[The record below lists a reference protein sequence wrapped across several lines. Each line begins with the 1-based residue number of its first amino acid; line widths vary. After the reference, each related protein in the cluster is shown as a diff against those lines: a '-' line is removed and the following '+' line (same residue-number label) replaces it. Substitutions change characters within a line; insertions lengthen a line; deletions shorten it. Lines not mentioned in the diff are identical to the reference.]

1 MDQYPVADNAF
12 EFQMSVVEATYG
24 LNIWDRLRALINV
37 LKMLSQQNTSA
48 KHRPV
53 IDDGGKKA
61 D

>member
-37 LKMLSQQNTSA
+37 LKMLSRQHTSA

-53 IDDGGKKA
+53 IGDGGKKA